1 MSEDFPADATAGGFR
16 PGACNELACHM
27 PAEIAVHVTGHDLRH
42 LSSLWD
48 YVDALRTLAMPG
60 ALVLASFP
68 ALPWGQLG
76 KGPAPPSLDPIEQ
89 EAVGLECAMNH
100 FFKLDSLSPSQ
111 MMQGGHLRPM
121 MRAAF
126 AR

>member
-1 MSEDFPADATAGGFR
+1 MGAYVNALLPVSKGGAQKYAEFAMSEDFPADATAGGFR

-48 YVDALRTLAMPG
+48 YVDALRTLAMPD

-68 ALPWGQLG
+68 ALL
-76 KGPAPPSLDPIEQ
+76 
-89 EAVGLECAMNH
+89 
-100 FFKLDSLSPSQ
+100 
-111 MMQGGHLRPM
+111 
-121 MRAAF
+121 
-126 AR
+126 